1 MFRKPNL
8 NTNPLVMKILLFVF
22 ALVTFSS
29 CLKDNNNADPCV
41 YDACATVAPAAEVQ
55 EVENYLT
62 LKGITAIKHCS
73 GVYYVI
79 DNPGTGKNPNI
90 CSAIVARYT
99 GQLTSGS
106 VFDQGELPRPY
117 QLGELIKGWVNTLPL
132 IKQGGK
138 IRLFIPPS
146 LGYGNRTT
154 GSIPANSIL
163 IFDIELTF
171 VQ

>member
-1 MFRKPNL
+1 
-8 NTNPLVMKILLFVF
+8 MKILLFVF

-29 CLKDNNNADPCV
+29 CLKDNNNADPCA

-55 EVENYLT
+55 AVENYLT
-62 LKGITAIKHCS
+62 LKGITATKHCS

-90 CSAIVARYT
+90 CSGINVKYT
-99 GQLTSGS
+99 GQLTNGT
-106 VFDQGELPRPY
+106 VFDQGEFPRLY
-117 QLGELIKGWVNTLPL
+117 QLGELIKGWVNTVPL

-146 LGYGNRTT
+146 LGYGSQAA
-154 GSIPANSIL
+154 GSIPPNSIL
-163 IFDIELTF
+163 IFDIELTV